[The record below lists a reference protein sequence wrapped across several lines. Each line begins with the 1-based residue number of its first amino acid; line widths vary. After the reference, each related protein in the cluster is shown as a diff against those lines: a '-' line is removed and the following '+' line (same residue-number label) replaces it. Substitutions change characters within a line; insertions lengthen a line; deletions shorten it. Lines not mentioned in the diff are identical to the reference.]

1 MHEVMGGCKIC
12 GGRMLTNGSPQVHRT
27 CDACKIE
34 QRREYNRKNDERRK
48 AKRHAAKAKMA
59 PPRCEHCGKVIEGA
73 TRLIAHPVKPKQW
86 ARKFCGNTCR
96 HAAFRTRSVRF
107 FAGSALL

>member
-27 CDACKIE
+27 CDACKVE

-48 AKRHAAKAKMA
+48 AKRHAAKATMA
-59 PPRCEHCGKVIEGA
+59 PPRCEQCGKVIEGA
-73 TRLIAHPVKPKQW
+73 TRLIAPKQW
-86 ARKFCGNTCR
+86 ARKFCGDTCR
-96 HAAFRTRSVRF
+96 HAAFRARS
-107 FAGSALL
+107 G